1 MFGTLPPEVTMLMT
15 VLVRP
20 EVTMLMTELLRP
32 EVTMS
37 PIVPVYEDTR

>member
-1 MFGTLPPEVTMLMT
+1 MT
-15 VLVRP
+15 ELVRS